1 MELDEILARGTLGR
15 PRHDEILRRVL
26 RRTEPPL
33 QRWKRRGLMS
43 VGALGAAL
51 GVWALL
57 LRPHEGTFTARGLDQ
72 AGTASGAIEIG
83 CGPTGQRFCREGS
96 TLMFQVNSAVVSGY
110 LGAYAESL
118 TDPARPRIWY
128 FPTSTG
134 SPSPQV
140 VAGDRTIVLGQGIK
154 IGPEHAPGRYRV
166 TVWMSTRPV
175 QRTDIDGAEPGLVRD
190 RTTLDLEVMP

>member
-15 PRHDEILRRVL
+15 PRHDEILKRVL

-33 QRWKRRGLMS
+33 RRWRRRGLAG
-43 VGALGAAL
+43 VGALAAAL

-57 LRPHEGTFTARGLDQ
+57 LRPQEGTFTARGLDQ

-83 CGPTGQRFCREGS
+83 CGPAGEHSCREGS

-118 TDPARPRIWY
+118 TDPSRPRIWY
-128 FPTSTG
+128 FPASTG

-140 VAGDRTIVLGQGIK
+140 AAGDRTIVL
-154 IGPEHAPGRYRV
+154 A
-166 TVWMSTRPV
+166 
-175 QRTDIDGAEPGLVRD
+175 
-190 RTTLDLEVMP
+190 